1 MLKMVRKVKRWLSHR
16 MVGSKKPWLDQLS
29 AAGKPSAEQ
38 VFTHI
43 YANNVWG
50 DAESASG
57 VGSNLEQTRLLR
69 AKLPVLLRELGVQ
82 RLLDIPCGDFHWLSR
97 VDLGVASYLGADIV
111 AALVAANQARHG
123 RDEPGRS
130 IAFTAMDLLAGPLP
144 CVDLVLCR
152 DCLVHLSND
161 DVRQALRQIKRSGS
175 THLLTTTYPT
185 RANDKDIRTGE
196 WRPLNLQA
204 APFALPTPAAAMLEG
219 CTERNGRFPDKTLA
233 LWRTADLPG

>member
-1 MLKMVRKVKRWLSHR
+1 MFKVVRKVKRWLSHR
-16 MVGSKKPWLDQLS
+16 MAGSKKPWLDQLS
-29 AAGKPSAEQ
+29 AQGKPSAEQ

-69 AKLPVLLRELGVQ
+69 EKLPALLHELGVQ
-82 RLLDIPCGDFHWLSR
+82 RMLDIPCGDFHWLGR
-97 VDLGVASYLGADIV
+97 VELGVASYLGADIV
-111 AALVAANQARHG
+111 APLVAANQAKYG
-123 RDEPGRS
+123 RDEAGKS
-130 IAFTAMDLLAGPLP
+130 IAFAALNLLADPLP

-152 DCLVHLSND
+152 DCLVHLSNA
-161 DVRQALRQIKRSGS
+161 DVRQALAQIKRSGS
-175 THLLTTTYPT
+175 TYLLTTTYPT

-204 APFALPTPAAAMLEG
+204 APFALPPPTLAILEG